1 MFMFEKYGNSRA
13 YTRFGGGGAFLFIFG
28 NLLEAMHF
36 ARGVLGHG
44 VYLDQILS

>member
-1 MFMFEKYGNSRA
+1 MVIQGRTQDLA
-13 YTRFGGGGAFLFIFG
+13 GGGGGAFLFIFG